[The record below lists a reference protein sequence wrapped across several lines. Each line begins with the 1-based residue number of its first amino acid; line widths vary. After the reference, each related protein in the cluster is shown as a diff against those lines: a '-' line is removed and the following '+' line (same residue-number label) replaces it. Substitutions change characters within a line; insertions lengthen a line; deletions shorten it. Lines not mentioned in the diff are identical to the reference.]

1 MGTFGIAFDTIVV
14 GALALPW
21 VFLVIHLFFPQ
32 NETRLS
38 GILDW
43 VNKQNQPAVAGVLL
57 FAMAYPLGSVV
68 SRIAQDCFDDDDLYV
83 EAGSRHLFRVGVTMS
98 GTRILTQVY
107 CQEKKRRLI
116 SQTLIDALSD
126 QPQPSGM
133 SASDQANAPNQPK
146 DPDQADNSDTEKDL
160 ACQYRESWLIPH
172 THEHISRAEGLALDI
187 FHVQEGSLLLQGTDK
202 NERIRQ
208 YHDERM
214 VLRGAA
220 FDGMVAF
227 SLCLFWWSAER
238 RSRLKYAVPLLYL
251 VPGAIALH
259 NHLRSGREAS
269 NPPLLEFT
277 LLVLAL
283 AGWYLLWQRR
293 LNGKLAPAK
302 TGEQNERGDIR
313 TSYLVLSLLLTIT
326 AFLGWQATEVLYDQQ
341 VIYSSYKALSEGQT
355 KAPLPVLIKP

>member
-21 VFLVIHLFFPQ
+21 MFLVIHLFFPQ
-32 NETRLS
+32 NETRIS

-83 EAGSRHLFRVGVTMS
+83 EVGSRHLFRLGVTMS

-116 SQTLIDALSD
+116 SQTLIDALTG
-126 QPQPSGM
+126 QPQLSDPN
-133 SASDQANAPNQPK
+133 APDQAN
-146 DPDQADNSDTEKDL
+146 DL
-160 ACQYRESWLIPH
+160 DKANDVACQYRESWLIPH

-238 RSRLKYAVPLLYL
+238 RSKLKYAVPLLYL
-251 VPGAIALH
+251 IPGVIALR

-283 AGWYLLWQRR
+283 AGWYLVWQRR
-293 LNGKLAPAK
+293 SNGKIAP
-302 TGEQNERGDIR
+302 GEPAGQNSKGNIR

-355 KAPLPVLIKP
+355 KATSPLLVKP

>member
-1 MGTFGIAFDTIVV
+1 MGTFSIAFDTIIV

-32 NETRLS
+32 NESRIS
-38 GILDW
+38 GLLDW

-83 EAGSRHLFRVGVTMS
+83 EAGHQRLFRVGVTMS
-98 GTRILTQVY
+98 GTRILTHVY
-107 CQEKKRRLI
+107 CQEKHEGLI
-116 SQTLIDALSD
+116 SQTLIDSLRAK
-126 QPQPSGM
+126 PEPSATDDVAATDVAGT
-133 SASDQANAPNQPK
+133 D
-146 DPDQADNSDTEKDL
+146 DL
-160 ACQYRESWLIPH
+160 ACRYKESWMIPH
-172 THEHISRAEGLALDI
+172 NHERISQAEDI
-187 FHVQEGSLLLQGTDK
+187 AADVFHVQEGTLLLQGTDK
-202 NERIRQ
+202 NERVRQ
-208 YHDERM
+208 FHDERM

-220 FDGMVAF
+220 FDGVVAF
-227 SLCLFWWSAER
+227 SLCLFWWSSER
-238 RSRLKYAVPLLYL
+238 RSRLRYAVPFIYL

-283 AGWYLLWQRR
+283 AGWYLIWHRR
-293 LNGKLAPAK
+293 PQGKGPTKEPAAHHSQ
-302 TGEQNERGDIR
+302 GRIR
-313 TSYLVLSLLLTIT
+313 TSYLVLSFLLTIT

-341 VIYSSYKALSEGQT
+341 VIYSSYKALSEGQSKSVT
-355 KAPLPVLIKP
+355 PSQK